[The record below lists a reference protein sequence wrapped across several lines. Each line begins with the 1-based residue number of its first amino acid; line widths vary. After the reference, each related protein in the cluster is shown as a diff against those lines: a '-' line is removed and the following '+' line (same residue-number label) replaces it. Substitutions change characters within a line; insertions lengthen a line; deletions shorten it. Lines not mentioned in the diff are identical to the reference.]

1 MADSDRPTLDPERVA
16 EVRCRVVAKLDEAT
30 ALRSEADQK
39 EAEARTLQRTWGIDL
54 TKRV

>member
-1 MADSDRPTLDPERVA
+1 VADSDRPTLDPERVA